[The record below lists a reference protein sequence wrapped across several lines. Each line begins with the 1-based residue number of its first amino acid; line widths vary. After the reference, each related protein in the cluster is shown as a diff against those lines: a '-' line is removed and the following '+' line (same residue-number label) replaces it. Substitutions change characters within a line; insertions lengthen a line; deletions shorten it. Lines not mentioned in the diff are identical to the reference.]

1 MSKIKQTSFILE
13 GCYVDYYFGDSV
25 CYNIPRCILLSYCL
39 WMPALP
45 LTVYWWY
52 NQSSPSPP
60 FHFLASASSERWVLL
75 PGEIWREP
83 SQHVSFSEVQLV
95 RRLEEE
101 RPAQSRTR
109 HPPGSEGRFFP
120 AKACRQHVKP
130 NVSRH
135 CIFAKMFKC
144 TLLV

>member
-52 NQSSPSPP
+52 NQSSPPP
-60 FHFLASASSERWVLL
+60 L
-75 PGEIWREP
+75 
-83 SQHVSFSEVQLV
+83 SFSCFSKLWTMSVTSWRNMKRTITTRIVLRSTTGTSPWRGTASPKPDQTPTRV
-95 RRLEEE
+95 RR
-101 RPAQSRTR
+101 P
-109 HPPGSEGRFFP
+109 FFSCQGLQATCK
-120 AKACRQHVKP
+120 AKCQQALYIR
-130 NVSRH
+130 
-135 CIFAKMFKC
+135 
-144 TLLV
+144 